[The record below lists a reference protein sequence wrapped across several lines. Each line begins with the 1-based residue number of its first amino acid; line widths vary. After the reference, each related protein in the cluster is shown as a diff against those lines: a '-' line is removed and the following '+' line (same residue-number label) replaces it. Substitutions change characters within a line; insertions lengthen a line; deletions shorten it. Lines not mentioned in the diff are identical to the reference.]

1 MEELIRVLTEERNLL
16 EVLVYRLE
24 TLRHFLTLDRPRS
37 VEWASLEVDQAS
49 DLLRAAE
56 SRRNAAA
63 TRAGRDLGLVHP
75 YPSLRELSSI
85 DGPYRT
91 TLEALRQEFLALTA
105 QVEDLFD
112 AVRRTVAIGFNHVN
126 QAIGAMTGAP
136 AGVGAGSG
144 TLYGPDAHLQRS
156 TASRFEGVL

>member
-1 MEELIRVLTEERNLL
+1 M
-16 EVLVYRLE
+16 
-24 TLRHFLTLDRPRS
+24 
-37 VEWASLEVDQAS
+37 EVDQAS

-75 YPSLRELSSI
+75 YPSLRELASI

-91 TLEALRQEFLALTA
+91 TLEALRHEFLTLTA
-105 QVEDLFD
+105 QVEELFA
-112 AVRRTVAIGFNHVN
+112 AVRANVARGYNHVN

-136 AGVGAGSG
+136 SDGSG
-144 TLYGPDAHLQRS
+144 TLYGPDAHVQRAP
-156 TASRFEGVL
+156 ASRFQGVL

>member
-37 VEWASLEVDQAS
+37 VEWASMEVDQAS

-63 TRAGRDLGLVHP
+63 TRAGRDLGLV
-75 YPSLRELSSI
+75 R
-85 DGPYRT
+85 
-91 TLEALRQEFLALTA
+91 
-105 QVEDLFD
+105 
-112 AVRRTVAIGFNHVN
+112 
-126 QAIGAMTGAP
+126 
-136 AGVGAGSG
+136 
-144 TLYGPDAHLQRS
+144 
-156 TASRFEGVL
+156 